1 MDDWAGMDARILGWR
16 ERARRGVADAA
27 APLVNRMAQAG
38 ITADQLSWAGFAFAV
53 LAALFAG
60 FRVFIAA
67 GIIYLLAGLCDLLDG
82 ALARRAANPNAGGA
96 FLDSMLDRAGETAI
110 HAGAAVAF
118 AWWGWWVGVL
128 AVVLSLSGSYLTSYA
143 RARAEG
149 LGVTLQEV
157 WFGRG
162 ERLILL
168 SLGLIFHFALIAFW
182 ILAVFGWAS
191 AAHRSLLARRRLEA
205 APGETSQEEVSV
217 PPEASAVD
225 SDADSDS
232 V

>member
-1 MDDWAGMDARILGWR
+1 MDAWTKMDEMVLGWR
-16 ERARRGVADAA
+16 ERARRLFADAA
-27 APLVNRMAQAG
+27 SPFVKSLARAG
-38 ITADQLSWAGFAFAV
+38 VKADQLSWTGFGLAVVAG
-53 LAALFAG
+53 LFAG

-67 GIIYLLAGLCDLLDG
+67 GIVYLFAGVFDLLDG
-82 ALARRAANPNAGGA
+82 ALARRTARPDAGGA
-96 FLDSMLDRAGETAI
+96 FLDSLLDRAGEAAI
-110 HAGAAVAF
+110 HAGAAIAF

-149 LGVTLQEV
+149 LGVSLEEV

-168 SLGLIFHFALIAFW
+168 SLGLIFHFALVAFW

-191 AAHRSLLARRRLEA
+191 AAHRVRLGRQRLAAAADETTQGEA
-205 APGETSQEEVSV
+205 
-217 PPEASAVD
+217 PPSEKESEAESGGDSASA
-225 SDADSDS
+225 
-232 V
+232 

>member
-1 MDDWAGMDARILGWR
+1 MVLGWR
-16 ERARRGVADAA
+16 ERARRLFADAA
-27 APLVNRMAQAG
+27 SPLVNSLARAG
-38 ITADQLSWAGFAFAV
+38 VKADQLSWIGFGLAVVAG
-53 LAALFAG
+53 LFAG

-67 GIIYLLAGLCDLLDG
+67 GIVYLFAGVFDLLDG
-82 ALARRAANPNAGGA
+82 ALARRAARPDAGGA
-96 FLDSMLDRAGETAI
+96 FLDSLLDRAGEAAI
-110 HAGAAVAF
+110 HAGAAIAF

-149 LGVTLQEV
+149 LGVSLEEV

-168 SLGLIFHFALIAFW
+168 SLGLIFHFALAAFW

-191 AAHRSLLARRRLEA
+191 AAHRARIGRQRLATA
-205 APGETSQEEVSV
+205 GETTQDEE
-217 PPEASAVD
+217 PPSEKESEVESGGGSASA
-225 SDADSDS
+225 
-232 V
+232 